1 MGAGAVELAEQPKVA
16 AGYRQYVLAVLAVT
30 YVVNVMDRSV
40 LGAVLE
46 PIRRE
51 FHASDKQLG
60 LLGGLAFALFYA
72 TLGVPIAALA
82 DRTSRRNVIAVCAAL
97 WSVMTALCGMAQSFT
112 ALLAA
117 RIGTAIGEAGGTPP
131 SHSLISDYFPLS
143 KRATALSLFALGV
156 PLGGMLGN
164 LFGGWG
170 NDLLGWRLAFVVT
183 GLPGVAVALLVRFT
197 VREPRRGL
205 ADEPG
210 TAAGATVSA
219 ASAAANTANATAN
232 TANTG
237 NAAANAAAPPMSAA
251 IRYLW
256 GRASFR
262 NMSLAA
268 ALHSVVWYAGSNF
281 NNSFFVRMHHMTTG
295 QAGSWVALL
304 LGIGAIGTL
313 LGGYLADVLSVRT
326 GDRRWYMWV
335 PGVATLAMVPFQC
348 LAYLGG
354 SLWVAIPSFA
364 VMVILG
370 SMFFGPSFA
379 MAQGLA
385 TLRMRAMSISLVL
398 FAQTLIGLGLGP
410 FLVGVVSDH
419 LKPVY
424 GDAHALA
431 DGLVIVGLV
440 NLWAAVHYFRGARTV
455 RADLEL
461 AARAA

>member
-1 MGAGAVELAEQPKVA
+1 MGAGAVEIAEQSKA
-16 AGYRQYVLAVLAVT
+16 GTGYRQYVLAVLALT

-46 PIRRE
+46 PIRHE
-51 FHASDKQLG
+51 FQASDKQLG
-60 LLGGLAFALFYA
+60 LLGGLAFALFYS

-82 DRTSRRNVIAVCAAL
+82 DRTSRRNVVAVCTAL
-97 WSVMTALCGMAQSFT
+97 WSVMTALCGMAHSFA

-131 SHSLISDYFPLS
+131 SHSLISDYFPLDR
-143 KRATALSLFALGV
+143 RATALSLFALGV

-170 NDLLGWRLAFVVT
+170 NDLFGWRLAFILT
-183 GLPGVAVALLVRFT
+183 GLPGVAVALLVRLT
-197 VREPRRGL
+197 VREPRRGMS
-205 ADEPG
+205 DVG
-210 TAAGATVSA
+210 TSGAPVSG
-219 ASAAANTANATAN
+219 SAHT
-232 TANTG
+232 
-237 NAAANAAAPPMSAA
+237 APPMGAA

-256 GRASFR
+256 GRPSFR

-295 QAGSWVALL
+295 EAGSWVALL

-313 LGGYLADVLSVRT
+313 LGGYLADQLSVRT

-335 PGVATLAMVPFQC
+335 PGIATLAMVPFQF

-354 SLWVAIPSFA
+354 SLRVAVPSFG

-379 MAQGLA
+379 MSQGLA
-385 TLRMRAMSISLVL
+385 TLRTRAMSTSLVL

-410 FLVGVVSDH
+410 FLVGAISDH

-424 GDAHALA
+424 GDARALA

-440 NLWAAVHYFRGARTV
+440 NLLAAVHYFRGARTV

-461 AARAA
+461 ATRSG

>member
-16 AGYRQYVLAVLAVT
+16 VGYRQYVLAVLALT

-46 PIRRE
+46 PIRHE
-51 FHASDKQLG
+51 FQASDEQLG

-97 WSVMTALCGMAQSFT
+97 WSVMTALCGMAQSFM

-131 SHSLISDYFPLS
+131 SHSLIADYFPLNR
-143 KRATALSLFALGV
+143 RATALSLFALGV

-170 NDLLGWRLAFVVT
+170 NDLFGWRMAFVVT

-197 VREPRRGL
+197 VREPRRGQ
-205 ADEPG
+205 ADELG
-210 TAAGATVSA
+210 TSAGAAASTDARATATAGATA
-219 ASAAANTANATAN
+219 RAH
-232 TANTG
+232 
-237 NAAANAAAPPMSAA
+237 AAAPPMAAA
-251 IRYLW
+251 ILYLW
-256 GRASFR
+256 RRPSFR

-295 QAGSWVALL
+295 EAGSWVALL
-304 LGIGAIGTL
+304 LGVGAIGTL

-335 PGVATLAMVPFQC
+335 PGVATLAMVPFQF

-354 SLWVAIPSFA
+354 SLWVVIPSFA

-410 FLVGVVSDH
+410 FLVGVISDH
-419 LKPVY
+419 LKPAY

-431 DGLVIVGLV
+431 DGLVVVGLV

-461 AARAA
+461 AAGAA